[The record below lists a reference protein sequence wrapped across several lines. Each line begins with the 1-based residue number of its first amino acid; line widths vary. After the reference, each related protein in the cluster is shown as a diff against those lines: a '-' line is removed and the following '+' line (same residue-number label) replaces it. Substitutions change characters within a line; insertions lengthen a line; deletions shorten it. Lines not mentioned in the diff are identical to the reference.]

1 MVGGVRD
8 CQGGDQ
14 EGEIYTGMNG
24 RNVEMK
30 GQTQEGCRI

>member
-14 EGEIYTGMNG
+14 EGEIHTGMNG